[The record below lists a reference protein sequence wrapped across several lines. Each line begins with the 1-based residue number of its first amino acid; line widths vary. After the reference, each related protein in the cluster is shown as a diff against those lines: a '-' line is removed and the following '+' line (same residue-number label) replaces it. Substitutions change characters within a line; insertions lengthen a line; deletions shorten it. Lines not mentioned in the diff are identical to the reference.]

1 MKIYS
6 SRLSDL
12 QERRSNLEQEISDN
26 NAQWDKEVKQLE
38 EVERA
43 QVAPAKEAAA
53 KIFKKYPL
61 LQVEIEADYS
71 FSKYIKLRIEVNQKS
86 IHDTDSALSWS
97 YTLTIDSESG
107 ELLRESNSWSGLSA
121 TTPESLESLQQTL
134 DALKDLY
141 NTDWKSILSVK
152 RPEYGDFVTTK
163 KRSFSQ
169 ESSSLDQEIFEAEIE
184 EAVGKNIAF
193 KVGSFAGSDY
203 QSANNSP
210 FKTSSYHWVVFDR
223 ETPSQYYITEFSAL
237 AGDSGE
243 FERRSSR
250 SSHRVKKSSVLNAL
264 IHPLES
270 KQF

>member
-12 QERRSNLEQEISDN
+12 KDRRANLQKEIEDN
-26 NAQWDKEVKQLE
+26 NDRWDKETE
-38 EVERA
+38 EYNKILLVQAE
-43 QVAPAKEAAA
+43 PARQAAV
-53 KIFKKYPL
+53 KIFDKYPML
-61 LQVEIEADYS
+61 NAEITAEYTFSDYIIV
-71 FSKYIKLRIEVNQKS
+71 KIEVDS
-86 IHDTDSALSWS
+86 GSLHDPNSALSWR
-97 YTLTIDSESG
+97 YTLKIDSETG
-107 ELLRESNSWSGLSA
+107 ELIRESNSWSGLDA

-134 DALKDLY
+134 SALKDLY

-152 RPEYGDFVTTK
+152 RPEYGNFVTTN
-163 KRSFSQ
+163 RRNFSR

-203 QSANNSP
+203 QSANRSP

-223 ETPSQYYITEFSAL
+223 ETPSQYYITEFSAP